1 MLWTGK
7 IDNFMIKMDGTKFK
21 SKLGAN
27 AILGVSVAIAKLGA
41 KMLNQ
46 SLYRYLGG
54 INAKTMPVPMMNI
67 LNGGAHAD
75 NALDFQEFMII
86 PFGAKDFPHALQM
99 GTEIYHH
106 LKKILK
112 EKKIF
117 NFSWR
122 WRWFCTRCKINW
134 WSIRIYS

>member
-1 MLWTGK
+1 MQKQCLFRWW
-7 IDNFMIKMDGTKFK
+7 
-21 SKLGAN
+21 
-27 AILGVSVAIAKLGA
+27 
-41 KMLNQ
+41 
-46 SLYRYLGG
+46 
-54 INAKTMPVPMMNI
+54 NI

-112 EKKIF
+112 EKKYSTLVGDEGGFAPDVKSTDEALEYIVKAIKKAGYKTF
-117 NFSWR
+117 
-122 WRWFCTRCKINW
+122 KIW
-134 WSIRIYS
+134 KKMVVLELV